1 MNATIQYRIPNAMP
15 HTVLAQRFDADRR
28 PRGLCKIDLEWH
40 GRSIVAVMHQER
52 RYLPTGRTATRP
64 TGESVI
70 EMMARD
76 YFVELLWLSTDGT
89 VLWEQQPLAL

>member
-1 MNATIQYRIPNAMP
+1 MTC
-15 HTVLAQRFDADRR
+15 TVRALRFDANQR
-28 PRGLCKIDLEWH
+28 PRGSCLVTLEWH
-40 GRSIVAVMHQER
+40 GRTIASVTHQER

-76 YFVELLWLSTDGT
+76 YFVERLWLSTDGT
-89 VLWEQQPLAL
+89 ALWEQQPLAL

>member
-1 MNATIQYRIPNAMP
+1 MTR
-15 HTVLAQRFDADRR
+15 TVRALRFDANQRS
-28 PRGLCKIDLEWH
+28 RGLCPITLEW
-40 GRSIVAVMHQER
+40 RRRTITAVTHLER

-76 YFVELLWLSTDGT
+76 YFVERLWLSTDGT
-89 VLWEQQPLAL
+89 ALWEQQPLAL

>member
-1 MNATIQYRIPNAMP
+1 MTR
-15 HTVLAQRFDADRR
+15 TVRTLRFDANQR
-28 PRGLCKIDLEWH
+28 PRGSCLINLQWR
-40 GRSIVAVMHQER
+40 GRTIAAVTHQDR
-52 RYLPTGRTATRP
+52 RYLPTGRTATRV

-76 YFVELLWLSTDGT
+76 YFVERLWLSTDGT

>member
-1 MNATIQYRIPNAMP
+1 MTR
-15 HTVLAQRFDADRR
+15 TVRARRFDANQR
-28 PRGLCKIDLEWH
+28 PRGQCLIDLEWR
-40 GRSIVAVMHQER
+40 GRTIVAVTHQER

-64 TGESVI
+64 TGEPVI

-76 YFVELLWLSTDGT
+76 YFVERLWLSTDGT

>member
-1 MNATIQYRIPNAMP
+1 MSR
-15 HTVLAQRFDADRR
+15 TVRARRFDANQR
-28 PRGLCKIDLEWH
+28 PRGQCLIDLEWR
-40 GRSIVAVMHQER
+40 GRTIVAVTHQER

-70 EMMARD
+70 EMMVRD
-76 YFVELLWLSTDGT
+76 YFVERLWLSTDGT

>member
-1 MNATIQYRIPNAMP
+1 MTR
-15 HTVLAQRFDADRR
+15 TVRALRFDANQR
-28 PRGLCKIDLEWH
+28 PRGYCLINLEWR
-40 GRSIVAVMHQER
+40 GRTIAAVTHQER

-76 YFVELLWLSTDGT
+76 YFVERLWLSIDGT
-89 VLWEQQPLAL
+89 ALWEQQPLAL